1 MAKVFSIL
9 SMLGFSPTVAQFGH
23 EMRAEYLTSTG
34 SFTVPFL
41 FWTNGMSVIRALQS
55 GWVIGGFNGASAR
68 SLLEP
73 LCTKA
78 VSESY
83 ESFIL

>member
-34 SFTVPFL
+34 SFIVPFL
-41 FWTNGMSVIRALQS
+41 VLDEWHERYP
-55 GWVIGGFNGASAR
+55 GASHGIGFR
-68 SLLEP
+68 RMQ
-73 LCTKA
+73 
-78 VSESY
+78 
-83 ESFIL
+83 

>member
-1 MAKVFSIL
+1 
-9 SMLGFSPTVAQFGH
+9 MLGLSPTVAQFGH

-41 FWTNGMSVIRALQS
+41 FWTNGTSVIRALQS
-55 GWVIGGFNGASAR
+55 GWVIGGFNGAR